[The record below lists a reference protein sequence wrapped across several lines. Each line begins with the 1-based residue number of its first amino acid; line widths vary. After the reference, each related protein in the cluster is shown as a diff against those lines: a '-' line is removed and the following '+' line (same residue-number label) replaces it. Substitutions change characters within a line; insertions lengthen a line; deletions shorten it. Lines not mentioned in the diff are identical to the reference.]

1 MTTVASRTFS
11 STPHRDAGE
20 TWRAIVDLLTQG
32 KTGTKRDELLAVA
45 GVASSIIADKAPK
58 DAAIVVTCDGPR
70 TRIYCLYDDD
80 ATDGSDAN
88 ESGLGFD
95 PLDGDWRIS
104 LPCEPD
110 DLSWVQGALKKH
122 SERITARDKA
132 AATAVETASTTS
144 QKSAGLV
151 LDPKGFLGK

>member
-1 MTTVASRTFS
+1 MTTVARRIFG

-32 KTGTKRDELLAVA
+32 KTGAKRDELLAVH

-70 TRIYCLYDDD
+70 TRIYCVYDED

-88 ESGLGFD
+88 EDALAFD
-95 PLDGDWRIS
+95 PLDGDWRVS
-104 LPCEPD
+104 LPCEAD
-110 DLSWVQGALKKH
+110 DLTWVQGALKKH
-122 SERITARDKA
+122 GERITARDKSESTKAETVSSSEA
-132 AATAVETASTTS
+132 AAP
-144 QKSAGLV
+144 LV
-151 LDPKGFLGK
+151 FDPKGFLSP